1 MRTIEMSWSADGGQL
16 VCRWVAS
23 PERAGGSSRSIPSVR
38 FPMSGDRTKQPS
50 GVRLT
55 ESSESNWRA
64 VFGFG
69 RTAA

>member
-16 VCRWVAS
+16 VCRWVAA
-23 PERAGGSSRSIPSVR
+23 PERADGSSGSISSDRFGVAGLRSR
-38 FPMSGDRTKQPS
+38 QPL
-50 GVRLT
+50 GVGLT
-55 ESSESNWRA
+55 QSSDSNWRA